1 MSFTG
6 APERW
11 RDRGVRW
18 FTPGGSTLRDGARL
32 AIINSALLIVAG
44 FLWLLALVVNR
55 IIDLVLPW
63 PVIATR
69 FIGLVA
75 LAVVAVVVAYLFADA
90 HGDAARRTQRN
101 VRSDLLGVI
110 GALPFAVFA
119 VSMTTE
125 AILRLLVALI
135 RLNGGHFADALER
148 LILALVFVALTIAV
162 VVAARVA
169 ERD

>member
-11 RDRGVRW
+11 QDRGRRW
-18 FTPGGSTLRDGARL
+18 FSPSGSTLRDGARL
-32 AIINSALLIVAG
+32 AIINSGLLIVAG
-44 FLWLLALVVNR
+44 FIWLFALVVNR
-55 IIDLVLPW
+55 AIDFVLPW
-63 PVIATR
+63 PLIATR

-75 LAVVAVVVAYLFADA
+75 LAVVAVVIAYLFADE
-90 HGDAARRTQRN
+90 HGDAARRTQRSI
-101 VRSDLLGVI
+101 RSDLLGII

-119 VSMTTE
+119 VSMSTE
-125 AILRLLVALI
+125 AVLRLLVAMVSF
-135 RLNGGHFADALER
+135 NGGHVANALER
-148 LILALVFVALTIAV
+148 LIFALVFVALTIAV